1 MIQLTLKNY
10 KRVCF
15 INTGQSDLQRY
26 HEYARQMADR
36 FDLRYEEVEGSPAI
50 VKKMIASPWDS
61 EYVVVPPGETLE
73 YEAFTKRSNHA

>member
-15 INTGQSDLQRY
+15 MNTGQSDLRRY
-26 HEYARQMADR
+26 HEYAREQADR
-36 FDLRYEEVEGSPAI
+36 FNLRYEVVEGSPAI
-50 VKKMIASPWDS
+50 VKKMIAGPLNS
-61 EYVVVPPGETLE
+61 EYVVVPPRQTLE